1 MKKYTKPYYGPNNY
15 FSVIKFFS
23 AGILGLITFMFLL
36 QHKEIKS
43 YIAYFILFIS
53 ILFIANGLRIV
64 NFVFAGRFKHIGRII
79 SKVNWTGNENVLDV
93 GVGKGI
99 LAISVAKKLK
109 NGSGKVIGIDIW
121 DSEDIMDNTKYY
133 VNQNIELEGVADK
146 VKIKTQNASALSFK
160 NETFDVIVSKQ
171 CIHNIE
177 DKQER
182 KMAIEEMLR
191 VLKTGGK
198 LIISDSM
205 YIDEYEKILLDKG
218 LKVNI
223 SSKYFLDTYPAS
235 SILEVTK
242 K

>member
-15 FSVIKFFS
+15 FSAIKFFS
-23 AGILGLITFMFLL
+23 AGTLGLITFMFILK
-36 QHKEIKS
+36 HKEIKS

-53 ILFIANGLRIV
+53 ILFIVNGLRIV
-64 NFVFAGRFKHIGRII
+64 NFIVAGRSREINRII
-79 SKVNWTGNENVLDV
+79 SKVNWTGNESVLDI

-99 LAISVAKKLK
+99 LAIAIAKKLK
-109 NGSGKVIGIDIW
+109 NGSGRVTGIDIW
-121 DSEDIMDNTKYY
+121 NSEDIMDKTKYY
-133 VNQNIELEGVADK
+133 VNQNIELEGVKGK

-177 DKQER
+177 NIQER
-182 KMAIEEMLR
+182 RMAIEEMLR
-191 VLKTGGK
+191 VLKPGGK

-223 SSKYFLDTYPAS
+223 SPKYFLDMYPAS
-235 SILEVTK
+235 SILEAAN
-242 K
+242 